1 MHNELESKYNG
12 DFSKCNVYDPELTTK
27 GMEQTKMT
35 ISKIEKEKID
45 FDSVFV
51 SPLKRTIQTYF
62 LVKDFLNKN
71 AKVYVTDFARE
82 VLSYCDKNK
91 GMTLSSLKE
100 QYEKNNLNFEYMTKE
115 YWWFDLGKQKK
126 DEFEKDKLFSLRL
139 RIFILWLFFRPEKN
153 ILIISHSHVFCE
165 LQDDG
170 IINAD
175 FVRMNN
181 NTLIAKILKLFKK

>member
-62 LVKDFLNKN
+62 LVKDYLNKN

-100 QYEKNNLNFEYMTKE
+100 QYEKNNLNFEYLTKE

-139 RIFILWLFFRPEKN
+139 RIFIYGYFSDLK
-153 ILIISHSHVFCE
+153 
-165 LQDDG
+165 
-170 IINAD
+170 
-175 FVRMNN
+175 
-181 NTLIAKILKLFKK
+181 KIF